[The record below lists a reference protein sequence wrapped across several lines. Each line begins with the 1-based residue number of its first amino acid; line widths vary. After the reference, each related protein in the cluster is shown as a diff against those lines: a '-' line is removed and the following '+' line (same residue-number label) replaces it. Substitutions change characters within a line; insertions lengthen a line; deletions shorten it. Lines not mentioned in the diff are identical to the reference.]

1 MSLRPDD
8 HRRKWDKDEFERI
21 ATERIKAEFEEE
33 ERSKKKAPPVK
44 RELLKQR
51 DYKVDLDSKLG
62 KSVVITKNTP
72 TSQSGG
78 YYCNVC
84 DCVVKDSINFLD
96 HINGKKHQRNLGM
109 SMKIERSTLDQ
120 VKARFELNKRKLEE
134 KKSEYELDTRLK
146 EAAEEEA
153 RVKELRKEKRRDKK
167 RKLMEPED
175 QEETSEQQSELA
187 QIMGFSG
194 FGASKK

>member
-1 MSLRPDD
+1 MSMRPED

-21 ATERIKAEFEEE
+21 AEERIKAELDEE
-33 ERSKKKAPPVK
+33 ERSKKKAPPIK

-51 DYKVDLDSKLG
+51 EYKVDLDSKLG

-120 VKARFELNKRKLEE
+120 VKARFALNKRKLEE
-134 KKSEYELDTRLK
+134 KKDEYELDTRLK

-153 RVKELRKEKRRDKK
+153 RLKELRRERRRDKK
-167 RKLMEPED
+167 RKLQDTED
-175 QEETSEQQSELA
+175 TDDGPAQSELA